1 MSKTLKK
8 ILYVEDDL
16 DIQKVVKLALEE
28 VGGFTV
34 KLCSSGKKALDCIVA
49 FKPDLVILDVMM
61 PGLNG
66 PDTLQEIHKIPQ
78 MAQVPVIFMTAKI
91 QPHEVLEYRKMGVKD
106 VIFKPFDPMALA
118 DTIQDIWEK

>member
-1 MSKTLKK
+1 MNLIRIIEMSKTLKK

-66 PDTLQEIHKIPQ
+66 PDTLQEIHKIPAIVKSKNDFF
-78 MAQVPVIFMTAKI
+78 MIF
-91 QPHEVLEYRKMGVKD
+91 
-106 VIFKPFDPMALA
+106 
-118 DTIQDIWEK
+118 